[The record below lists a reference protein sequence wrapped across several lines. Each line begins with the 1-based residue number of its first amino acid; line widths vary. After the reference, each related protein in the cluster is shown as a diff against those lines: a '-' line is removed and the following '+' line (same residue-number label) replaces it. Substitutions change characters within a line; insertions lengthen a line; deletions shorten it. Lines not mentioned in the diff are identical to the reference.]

1 MHGDDR
7 QTLTQ
12 RERLRRLP
20 VVNPRE
26 AERRSRVRPSLWQRY
41 NRHLVLNTSVLIL
54 AALTAYFAV
63 VRYEIVETVADW
75 LLGTAESVKG

>member
-12 RERLRRLP
+12 RQRLARLP

-41 NRHLVLNTSVLIL
+41 NKHLCRNTCILIL
-54 AALTAYFAV
+54 AALTLYYAV
-63 VRYEIVETVADW
+63 VRYEIVETIVEW
-75 LLGTAESVKG
+75 QVKQ